1 MDASEPMSERALTAL
16 YRAHAEFVWRVAR
29 ALGVSDAI
37 VDDVVHD
44 VFFVVRRRFAT
55 FEPSRP
61 VRPWLA
67 GITRNVVMH
76 AQRKQARERRRLEVV
91 EPPSPPRP
99 PDDFVG
105 LGQAAALM
113 TTFLE
118 QLDEDKRAVFLLCQL
133 DGLSAGDVAR
143 VLELNPNT
151 VYTRLRAARLE
162 LDRFVERLRAKD
174 RRAVNGSR

>member
-1 MDASEPMSERALTAL
+1 MSERAFTAL
-16 YRAHAEFVWRVAR
+16 YRAHADFVWRVAR
-29 ALGVSDAI
+29 ALGVSDAAS
-37 VDDVVHD
+37 DDVVHD
-44 VFFVVRRRFAT
+44 VFFIVRRRFAS
-55 FEPSRP
+55 FDPDRP

-76 AQRKQARERRRLEVV
+76 VQRKLAREARRLEVV
-91 EPPSPPRP
+91 EPPSAPRP

-113 TTFLE
+113 TAFVE
-118 QLDEDKRAVFLLCQL
+118 NLDEDKRAVFLLCHL
-133 DGLSAGDVAR
+133 DGLSAVDVAR

-162 LDRFVERLRAKD
+162 LDRFIERLRAKD
-174 RRAVNGSR
+174 RRAANGSR